1 MQRHR
6 TSPGKVVYALTLTL
20 MLCVASSALA
30 QGPLLQRGTK
40 ELSLTGLFDFQNE
53 GDPFLALR
61 VGYGIFPRDAL
72 EVGGFAE
79 IQGDFDDTF
88 RYELGGFAEYHLL
101 ALGFLRT
108 PRTRTPH
115 AVPYLG
121 ADLGL
126 SFVDSDV
133 TEDNAALLFRPRVG
147 VKWFL
152 TDYFA
157 LDTHLFVAVAT
168 DDLFP
173 NHTHSL
179 DPYDIGLRLGI
190 RVYFH

>member
-1 MQRHR
+1 MKRAWMFA
-6 TSPGKVVYALTLTL
+6 VLTLVL
-20 MLCVASSALA
+20 GVAHPSLA
-30 QGPLLQRGTK
+30 QEPLLKRGTK
-40 ELSLTGLFDFQNE
+40 ELALSGTFDFQNE
-53 GDPFLALR
+53 GDPLLDIRGA
-61 VGYGIFPRDAL
+61 YGVFPWDAL

-101 ALGFLRT
+101 ALGFLRSPHT
-108 PRTRTPH
+108 GIPH
-115 AVPYLG
+115 AIPYLG
-121 ADLGL
+121 ADLSL

-147 VKWFL
+147 LKWFL

-157 LDTHLFVAVAT
+157 LDTHFFVAVAT

-173 NHTHSL
+173 NHTHGGL
-179 DPYDIGLRLGI
+179 DPYDIGLRLGL
-190 RVYFH
+190 RVYFK